1 MPGTESGSRTGLAAG
16 PARDGAA
23 ASDGNPGNKHVTAH
37 RPGRKAGAVVVL
49 THGDL
54 TLFVERG
61 GRTVLSFSESPA
73 RLAVAADALARTV
86 REGRLGRLVVQ
97 RVDGIP
103 ALEAARHHP
112 VARALVEAGFAVT
125 PRGLRISIR

>member
-1 MPGTESGSRTGLAAG
+1 VG
-16 PARDGAA
+16 A
-23 ASDGNPGNKHVTAH
+23 ASDGSSGNRHVTAH

-61 GRTVLSFSESPA
+61 GRTVLSFTRNPA
-73 RLAVAADALARTV
+73 RLAVAAAALARTV
-86 REGRLGRLVVQ
+86 RDGRLGRLVVQ

-103 ALEAARHHP
+103 ALEAARHQP